1 MLAIHIFRGLA
12 AAARGFE
19 RASADYMGMLAT
31 VMNALAVQNALEQI
45 GIEFEVQDYSQRAR
59 TAGDDA
65 DAACYIYADVDGT
78 SAWGVGIAGST
89 TRASLEAIVSAVNR
103 STAAN

>member
-1 MLAIHIFRGLA
+1 MAKKPLGPRRLA
-12 AAARGFE
+12 ATAAQSRENVSHRRVGQ
-19 RASADYMGMLAT
+19 L
-31 VMNALAVQNALEQI
+31 
-45 GIEFEVQDYSQRAR
+45 AR

-65 DAACYIYADVDGT
+65 DAVCYIHADVDGT

>member
-1 MLAIHIFRGLA
+1 MLLQRVRVDPAQEGLSDVRVEGDRVTEISA
-12 AAARGFE
+12 PGE
-19 RASADYMGMLAT
+19 RLS
-31 VMNALAVQNALEQI
+31 
-45 GIEFEVQDYSQRAR
+45 